1 MNKRFYS
8 IKVKNPKLIASF
20 CLLFFALIFQS
31 SLVAQTTLYSES
43 MDNNTGAVPTPNSIL
58 NHETNGNFDEVG
70 LTYSGTGDMRSTLP
84 SSGYGTASG
93 GFNVLL
99 NNTGETFIIDG
110 LDLSSCL
117 SNIVISF
124 GVNKSTNAADGS
136 RLSLQYS
143 TTGVAGPYTTIDFP
157 LLPTGSGTAT
167 GYYYIATSSIIPSDV
182 TTLRFAS
189 TDATAYRI
197 DDILIACNTAACV
210 PPTFITQP
218 IDKSVCEQD
227 NFELYAP
234 AEGTNPITYQWQV
247 DMGSGFV
254 NLTDDATYM
263 GSIEDTLKV
272 TSVIGTMDGYIY
284 RCIATEG
291 TCADTSNISTL
302 NIDVVPTPTIT
313 AGGPTTF
320 CQGGSVILT
329 SSSTSGNLWDNAAGS
344 TTQSI
349 IVSQSGDYTV
359 KVTVGLCSKNSA
371 PTTITVEDP
380 HFSVGT
386 VDHPTLCGTTDGT
399 IELLGNQ
406 AGDVSYR
413 TYSDFYPTDP
423 LIPSVTQPATLT
435 YSLNGLIRGNWE
447 ITFTTPNGCVFK
459 DSVLLTAT
467 LPVPTITGGIN
478 TLDPQYRAQFC
489 APDSIE
495 LTSSSLT
502 DNTWQRYS
510 NGTWTDFASTQSII
524 INVTDTVRVS
534 VTSGPCTEVSDTAF
548 ILVNRQPVISANAV
562 GAGSLDPTSC
572 GNNDGIIQ
580 IVGDTLGLL
589 TWKGGINNVNAN
601 NPATDLENAP
611 NTFDITGLKA
621 GLYKIAI
628 FDGTCTS
635 DTITFTLS
643 DPGAP
648 ATPVITNTTPLTF
661 CDGGSVDLSITTVIG
676 ETYTWYNGT
685 TQVQLDAGT
694 GLAVT
699 YTATSSGSY
708 YVTAQIGLCVSTSNP
723 VTVVENP
730 YPAVPVIS
738 SSDSNDSICTGTSL
752 TLTSTLGSAYLWSP
766 NNETTRSITVN
777 AGGDYTVSVTENGC
791 TSTSV
796 IKTISENDSTALVFG
811 TINNPSICGS
821 ADATAQ
827 ILDLKESD
835 ENTGDLTWTGPTS
848 GSATGMSLSFVMT
861 SLSSGTYD
869 VTINTPL
876 GCIGYAQL
884 NIVDPITV
892 PTISLATNDTVDFC
906 KGGDVTL
913 ISSSSVGNQWT
924 WNGNPIAGATGQTFT
939 TDSSGVY
946 AVQVTIG
953 TCTTPSLDTIVTAIP
968 LPVITTGTLTSPTQ
982 CGFQDGI
989 IEIIGTGTGDLSWTG
1004 KMTGDSLGLDFTA
1017 NINIGSLFAGD
1028 YIFSFDNGTCTSL
1041 PLNVTLNETSVPA
1054 TPTVTASG
1062 ATTFCD
1068 DNGANSVTLTAS
1080 FTSGSYRWSNGVTGV
1095 DNITVNQSS
1104 NYYVVV
1110 TEGACS
1116 DSSDVINVTVINNPL
1131 APTIVANGATT
1142 FCDGG
1147 SVVLTAST
1155 ATGILWSTT
1164 EITQSITVSDPISV
1178 NAIIQENGCNSD
1190 PSNTIT
1196 IVENPIPVISLGLA
1210 TNPSTCNGSDG
1221 SILISGTAT
1230 GNLTWSGQMTG
1241 SASGALPLT
1250 ASNLTAGTYTFTFN
1264 DGNCPSNVV
1273 TTTLS
1278 DPSAPAVPTITV
1290 VNGDPIEFCQGGSV
1304 TLRSSASSGNSWNT
1318 IPAVTTR
1325 NLVVTQSGTYFVTV
1339 TNASMCSSVSAPITV
1354 TVNPIPATPTIIAQ
1368 GATTFC
1374 TGGSVNLAAS
1384 VGNGVLW
1391 SNGSTNQTISV
1402 NTTGCLTVTITEN
1415 GCTSAPSA
1423 ATCVTVN
1430 PNPPVPVI
1438 TSNNGTNFS
1447 FCEGGS
1453 LQLTSS
1459 AAAGNVWSNSTVS
1472 APQVSQSQTVNA
1484 NGTYSVTVTNNGCS
1498 STSLPVTVSEKNTP
1512 VATLPPY
1519 NQLCDTLNPF
1529 TLNQGVASDF
1539 TVGVGITTGYTV
1551 DGTAATTF
1559 DPAVGPG
1566 TYNVVFTVT
1575 EAGCSDTDSQ
1585 TITVVDCQP
1594 VTADIN
1600 ENSTSSFMVYPN
1612 PTSSEITITG
1622 DKLNHINQI
1631 LVIDGLGRTV
1641 LTQDVTSTT
1650 IKIDMSSL
1658 ANGMYSLVI
1667 KENNSFKSIERVQV
1681 SK

>member
-8 IKVKNPKLIASF
+8 IKTKNPKLIASF
-20 CLLFFALIFQS
+20 YLLFFALIFQN

-43 MDNNTGAVPTPNSIL
+43 MDNGTGGSNGDAISV
-58 NHETNGNFDEVG
+58 HQTNGRFQEAG
-70 LTYSGTGDMRSTLP
+70 LTYSGTGDMRNTLP

-93 GFNVLL
+93 GFNAFL
-99 NNTGETFIIDG
+99 NSTGETFIIDG
-110 LDLSSCL
+110 LDLTTCL
-117 SNIVISF
+117 SNIVLSF
-124 GVNKSTNAADGS
+124 GVNKSTNLSDGS

-143 TTGVAGPYTTIDFP
+143 TTGVAGPYVTIDFP

-167 GYYYIATSSIIPSDV
+167 GYYYVSTTSTIPSDV
-182 TTLRFAS
+182 TTLRFAA
-189 TDATAYRI
+189 TDGTAYRI
-197 DDILIACNTAACV
+197 DDILISCNTTTCV

-218 IDKSVCEQD
+218 IDKSICETEGFQ
-227 NFELYAP
+227 LYAP
-234 AEGTNPITYQWQV
+234 ADGTGTITYQWQV

-254 NLTDDATYM
+254 DLADDATYT
-263 GSIEDTLKV
+263 GSAEDTLIAINA
-272 TSVIGTMDGYIY
+272 IGSMDGYKY

-291 TCADTSNISTL
+291 ACADTSNTSTL
-302 NIDVVPTPTIT
+302 NIDAVPTPTIT

-320 CQGGSVILT
+320 CQGGSVVLT
-329 SSSTSGNLWDNAAGS
+329 SSSTSGNLWDNQAGS

-349 IVSQSGDYTV
+349 IVNQSGDYTV

-371 PTTITVEDP
+371 PTTVIVENAN
-380 HFSVGT
+380 FSIGAIN
-386 VDHPTLCGTTDGT
+386 HPTLCGTPDGE

-447 ITFTTPNGCVFK
+447 ITFTTPLGCVFK
-459 DSVLLTAT
+459 DSVLLTAD
-467 LPVPTITGGIN
+467 LPVPTITAGIN
-478 TLDPQYRAQFC
+478 TLTPDYRAQFC

-495 LTSSSLT
+495 LISSS
-502 DNTWQRYS
+502 DMNNTWQRLS
-510 NGTWTDFASTQSII
+510 NGTWTDFATTQTII
-524 INVTDTVRVS
+524 VNTTDTVRVS
-534 VTSGPCTEVSDTAF
+534 VTSGPCTEFSDTAF
-548 ILVNRQPVISANAV
+548 ILVNRQPVISVN
-562 GAGSLDPTSC
+562 SFLNPTSC
-572 GNNDGIIQ
+572 GAFDGSIEIL
-580 IVGDTLGLL
+580 GDTTGTL
-589 TWKGGINNVNAN
+589 TWSGPVNGSSNV
-601 NPATDLENAP
+601 DLETAP
-611 NTFDITGLKA
+611 NTFDITALSA
-621 GLYKIAI
+621 GLYKIYMN
-628 FDGTCTS
+628 DGTCTS
-635 DTITFTLS
+635 DTITQSLN

-648 ATPVITNTTPLTF
+648 TTPVITPSGPTTF
-661 CDGGSVDLSITTVIG
+661 CVGSSVDLTIPVDPDVLVVN
-676 ETYTWYNGT
+676 TWYNGAT
-685 TQVQLDAGT
+685 VVQNGGT
-694 GLAVT
+694 S
-699 YTATSSGSY
+699 YTATTSGTYS
-708 YVTAQIGLCVSTSNP
+708 VTATKLTCVSSSAP
-723 VTVVENP
+723 QIVTVNP
-730 YPAVPVIS
+730 YPAVPTIS

-752 TLTSTLGSAYLWSP
+752 TLTSTLGAAYLWSP
-766 NNETTRSITVN
+766 NNETTRSITVT

-791 TSTSV
+791 TSTS
-796 IKTISENDSTALVFG
+796 IIRTISENDSTTLVFG
-811 TINNPSICGS
+811 TVNNPSICGS

-946 AVQVTIG
+946 AVEVTIG
-953 TCTTPSLDTIVTAIP
+953 TCTTASLDTVVTAIP
-968 LPVITTGTLTSPTQ
+968 LPVISAGTLSSPTQ
-982 CGFQDGI
+982 CGFQDGV
-989 IEIIGTGTGDLSWTG
+989 IEIMGSGTGDLSWTG
-1004 KMTGDSLGLDFTA
+1004 RMTGDSIGLDFTA
-1017 NINIGSLFAGD
+1017 NVNIDSLFAGD
-1028 YIFSFDNGTCTSL
+1028 YIFTFDNGTCTSL
-1041 PLNVTLNETSVPA
+1041 PLNVTLNESSVPA

-1062 ATTFCD
+1062 ATTFCN

-1164 EITQSITVSDPISV
+1164 EITQSITVSDPMSV
-1178 NAIIQENGCNSD
+1178 TAIIQENGCDSD

-1196 IVENPIPVISLGLA
+1196 IVENPIPVIALGLA
-1210 TNPSTCNGSDG
+1210 TDPTTCSGTDG

-1241 SASGALPLT
+1241 SVSGTLPLT

-1264 DGNCPSNVV
+1264 DGNCPSNIV

-1278 DPSAPAVPTITV
+1278 DPSSPATPTITAV
-1290 VNGDPIEFCQGGSV
+1290 GGAPVEFCQGGSV

-1325 NLVVTQSGTYFVTV
+1325 DLVVTQSGTYFVTV

-1354 TVNPIPATPTIIAQ
+1354 TVNPIPASPTIIAQ

-1391 SNGSTNQTISV
+1391 SNNSTNQTITV
-1402 NTTGCLTVTITEN
+1402 NTTGCFTVTITEN

-1438 TSNNGTNFS
+1438 SSSNGTSFD

-1459 AAAGNVWSNSTVS
+1459 AASGNVWSNSTVS
-1472 APQVSQSQTVNA
+1472 APQVSQSQTVNS

-1498 STSLPVTVSEKNTP
+1498 STSLPVDVIEKNTP

-1519 NQLCDTLNPF
+1519 NQLCDTLDPF

-1551 DGTAATTF
+1551 NGTAASTF
-1559 DPAVGPG
+1559 DPADGPG

-1575 EAGCSDTDSQ
+1575 EDGCSDTDSQ

-1641 LTQDVTSTT
+1641 LTQDVSSTT

-1658 ANGMYSLVI
+1658 ANGTYSLVI
-1667 KENNSFKSIERVQV
+1667 KEDNSFISIERVQV